1 MHLLFVFFMMS
12 NCRCFIAAMFAKVLD
27 SFMHWLLVFFK
38 TSLSS
43 CYIAAMFARFFLHL
57 HELPSGVLQVIHLQ
71 LLHMCNMYK
80 EIGLLHALIS
90 YHSCFIAAMFENILD
105 SFMYWLLVSFK
116 LSILIHFIA
125 AMFARVN
132 DSRMNFCKWS
142 ICSSFISSI
151 CTRNFDIFTSCNDFW
166 CSSRFPFVVAS
177 K

>member
-1 MHLLFVFFMMS
+1 
-12 NCRCFIAAMFAKVLD
+12 
-27 SFMHWLLVFFK
+27 MHWLLVFSR
-38 TSLSS
+38 TSLSN
-43 CYIAAMFARFFLHL
+43 CFIAASL
-57 HELPSGVLQVIHLQ
+57 HEDLTSSWVFLGVLQVIHLQ
-71 LLHMCNMYK
+71 LLHIYNMYK
-80 EIGLLHALIS
+80 EIRLLHTLIS

-166 CSSRFPFVVAS
+166 CSSKFPFVVALQ
-177 K
+177 